1 MKNPNHSH
9 SFDSSLEMLLD
20 AVGVMEMSN
29 GYWVKIEAYRVSPTI
44 HIPHGVKYSL
54 TFHDRGNVRILGYD
68 NAHGIKP
75 GKKYGTKR
83 DCWDHKHIR
92 TKLLPYEFQT
102 AEKLLEDFWNEV
114 GKILSQSS

>member
-9 SFDSSLEMLLD
+9 SFDSSVEMLLD

-29 GYWVKIEAYRVSPTI
+29 GYWVKVEAYRVSPTI

-54 TFHDRGNVRILGYD
+54 TLHDRSNVRILGYD

-83 DCWDHKHIR
+83 DC
-92 TKLLPYEFQT
+92 
-102 AEKLLEDFWNEV
+102 
-114 GKILSQSS
+114 